1 MDNMYSK
8 EAKEKVNDKFGYNVV
23 ATIEVN
29 RKRRSGALI
38 DMIALLEI
46 MLKILK
52 EIADEPLK
60 YSDYNNPHIGYQKT
74 TWLWDNYVKLRT
86 ALKEFMPLYRELGN
100 DLKRDKRKFTD
111 IMKMRGE

>member
-8 EAKEKVNDKFGYNVV
+8 ETKATLNAKYGCNVV
-23 ATIEVN
+23 TVVEEN
-29 RKRRSGALI
+29 RKRRSMAI
-38 DMIALLEI
+38 MEMIALLEI
-46 MLKILK
+46 MIKTLKD
-52 EIADEPLK
+52 IADEPLK

-74 TWLWDNYVKLRT
+74 TWLWDKYVHLRT